1 MRRLNLIAPAVGL
14 LALAAP
20 AAASAAMAYI
30 TTPRAGTIVV
40 RDHHLSLHSVSRGV
54 VM

>member
-1 MRRLNLIAPAVGL
+1 MRGLNLIAPAVGL

-30 TTPRAGTIVV
+30 TTPRDAKVQGQ
-40 RDHHLSLHSVSRGV
+40 
-54 VM
+54 VMVANDDGSGSASTT